1 MPDVKEM
8 GIWEHI
14 NELRDRLMKAV
25 LALIVGAV
33 ISFIFA
39 QKLIEFLAVPINGLQ
54 NLTAIEV
61 TENVSVFFRVSL
73 LAGFI
78 LAFPFIF
85 YQFIAYILP
94 GLTPEESKSLFV
106 FIPFATI
113 LFIGGVSF
121 AYYVMMPNAIPF
133 LVSFLGVQTKPRI
146 SNYIDFV
153 TNLIFWIGVSFETPL
168 VVFALAKFKVLNAKM
183 LLEQWRFAIVIIA
196 IIAALVTPTPDPIN
210 MGLLMV
216 PLGGIYLLSVLMA
229 WIARYR
235 EED

>member
-1 MPDVKEM
+1 MPEDKEM

-14 NELRDRLMKAV
+14 NELRERLFKAV
-25 LALIVGAV
+25 LALIVGAI

-39 QKLIEFLAVPINGLQ
+39 QRLIEILAVPINGLQ

-78 LAFPFIF
+78 LAFPVIF
-85 YQFIAYILP
+85 YQFLAYIIP
-94 GLTPEESKSLFV
+94 GLTPEETRSLFI
-106 FIPFATI
+106 FIPFATV
-113 LFIGGVSF
+113 LFIAGVAF
-121 AYYVMMPNAIPF
+121 AYFVMMPNAIPF

-153 TNLIFWIGVSFETPL
+153 TNLIFWIGVTFELPL
-168 VVFALAKFKVLNAKM
+168 VAFALAKFKVINAGM
-183 LLEQWRFAIVIIA
+183 LLKQWRFAIVIIA
-196 IIAALVTPTPDPIN
+196 LIAALVTPTPDPIN
-210 MGLLMV
+210 MGLLMI

-229 WIARYR
+229 WFAR
-235 EED
+235 